1 MSTRI
6 STGGMHAAAM
16 SQIMQQQSA
25 LAKTQAQ
32 VASGKKFQS
41 PAEDP
46 IGAARVID
54 LERSRAEL
62 TQYGK
67 NATMLTNRLTIG
79 EQALQDAGTLLQRVR
94 EIAISANSGI
104 MDDASLKS
112 LATELRAR
120 SQELQDIG
128 NRTDANG
135 EYLFAGF
142 STGTQ
147 PFARTTAGI
156 AYSGDQGNRSLQIS
170 ASQKLA
176 DGISGV
182 RAFMEIPEGNGTFTT
197 VAGVHTGTGSIDSGQ
212 ITNPAAWVKGNYTI
226 TFTAPDAWTVT
237 DAANVAVASGT
248 YVDGGVVAFNGIQAR
263 ISGAPATGDTFQVAP
278 SGTKSV
284 FEAVDDIAAALE
296 AGAAT
301 PSARAQLN
309 SAMSAAL
316 TQTDQGLDHVLTLR
330 AEVGSRLSALDA
342 AAGVRDDLDYELQ
355 SSLSEVRDLDYAEAV
370 SRMNQQLVGL
380 QAAQQAYTRIA
391 QMSLFDYL

>member
-6 STGGMHAAAM
+6 STSGMHAAAM

-62 TQYGK
+62 EQYGK

-94 EIAISANSGI
+94 EIAISANSGV

-112 LATELRAR
+112 LATELRSR

-128 NRTDANG
+128 NRTDASG

-147 PFARTTAGI
+147 PFARTTAGV

-170 ASQKLA
+170 ASQKIA

-182 RAFMEIPEGNGTFTT
+182 RAFMDIPEGNGTFTT
-197 VAGVHTGTGSIDSGQ
+197 ATGIHAGTGSIDSGQ
-212 ITNPAAWVKGNYTI
+212 VTNPAAWVKGSYTI

-237 DAANVAVASGT
+237 DGANVAVASGT
-248 YVDGGVVAFNGIQAR
+248 YVDGGVVAFNGIQAK
-263 ISGAPATGDTFQVAP
+263 ISGAPATGDTFQIAP

-284 FEAVDDIAAALE
+284 FEAVDEIAAALE
-296 AGAAT
+296 AGAGT

-309 SAMSAAL
+309 SNMSAAL
-316 TQTDQGLDHVLTLR
+316 TQIDQGLDHVLTMR
-330 AEVGSRLSALDA
+330 SEVGSRLSALDA
-342 AAGVRDDLDYELQ
+342 AAAVREDLDYELQ

>member
-6 STGGMHAAAM
+6 STSGMHAAAM

-32 VASGKKFQS
+32 VASGKKFQT

-67 NATMLTNRLTIG
+67 NATMLTNRLTTG

-156 AYSGDQGNRSLQIS
+156 AYSGDQGTRSLQIS
-170 ASQKLA
+170 ASQKIA

-197 VAGVHTGTGSIDSGQ
+197 AAGVHAGTGSIDTGQ
-212 ITNPAAWVKGNYTI
+212 VTNAAAWVKGSYTI
-226 TFTAPDAWTVT
+226 TFTSPGAWTVT

-248 YVDGGVVAFNGIQAR
+248 YVDGGVVAFNGIQAK
-263 ISGAPATGDTFQVAP
+263 ISGEPATGDTFTIAP
-278 SGTKSV
+278 AGKKSL

-296 AGAAT
+296 AGAGT

-309 SAMSAAL
+309 SNMSAAL
-316 TQTDQGLDHVLTLR
+316 TQVDQGLDHVLTLR

-380 QAAQQAYTRIA
+380 QAAQQAYSRIA

>member
-1 MSTRI
+1 MSTRN
-6 STGGMHAAAM
+6 STSGMHAAAM

-32 VASGKKFQS
+32 VASGKKFQT

-120 SQELQDIG
+120 GQELQDIG

-135 EYLFAGF
+135 EFLFAGF

-197 VAGVHTGTGSIDSGQ
+197 AAGAHAGTGSIDSGQ
-212 ITNPAAWVKGNYTI
+212 VTNPAAWVKGTYTV
-226 TFTAPDAWTVT
+226 TFIAANAWTVT

-248 YVDGGVVAFNGIQAR
+248 YVDGGVVAFNGIQAK
-263 ISGAPATGDTFQVAP
+263 ISGAPAMGDTFTIAP
-278 SGTKSV
+278 AGKKSL

-296 AGAAT
+296 AGAGT
-301 PSARAQLN
+301 PAARAQLN
-309 SAMSAAL
+309 SNMSAAL
-316 TQTDQGLDHVLTLR
+316 TQVDQGLDHVLTLR

>member
-6 STGGMHAAAM
+6 STSGMHAAAM

-62 TQYGK
+62 EQYGK

-79 EQALQDAGTLLQRVR
+79 EQALQDAGSLLQRVR
-94 EIAISANSGI
+94 EIAIAANSGI
-104 MDDASLKS
+104 MDDASLRS

-147 PFARTTAGI
+147 PFARTPTGI
-156 AYSGDQGNRSLQIS
+156 AYSGDQGSRSLQIS
-170 ASQKLA
+170 ASQKIA

-182 RAFMEIPEGNGTFTT
+182 RAFMDIPEGNGTFTT
-197 VAGVHTGTGSIDSGQ
+197 AAGIHAGTGSIDSGQ
-212 ITNPAAWVKGNYTI
+212 VTDPAAWVKGSYTI

-237 DAANVAVASGT
+237 DAANAPVASGT
-248 YVDGGVVAFNGIQAR
+248 YVDGGVVSFNGIQAK
-263 ISGAPATGDTFQVAP
+263 ISGAPATGDTFQIAP
-278 SGTKSV
+278 SATKSL

-296 AGAAT
+296 AGAGT

-309 SAMSAAL
+309 SNMSAAL
-316 TQTDQGLDHVLTLR
+316 TQIDQGLDHVLTMR
-330 AEVGSRLSALDA
+330 SEVGSRLSALDA
-342 AAGVRDDLDYELQ
+342 AAAVREDLDYELQ